1 VTTALATPQLT
12 AEDRCDRCGAQAYA
26 RVVLPS
32 GGELLFCGHH
42 MRAHRE
48 HLTSIAA
55 QVHDE
60 TSRLADVPGT
70 AAADER

>member
-1 VTTALATPQLT
+1 
-12 AEDRCDRCGAQAYA
+12 
-26 RVVLPS
+26 
-32 GGELLFCGHH
+32 